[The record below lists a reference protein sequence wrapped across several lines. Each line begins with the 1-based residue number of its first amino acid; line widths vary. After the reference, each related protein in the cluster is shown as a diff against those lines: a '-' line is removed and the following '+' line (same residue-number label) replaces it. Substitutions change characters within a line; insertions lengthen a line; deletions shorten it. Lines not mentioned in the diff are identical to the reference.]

1 MSDIRKTLKNTGAV
15 LVSIC
20 DHVAGVSDGPF
31 PGSSVQISCAN
42 THDMAHRARGQ
53 TEMQVTLF

>member
-1 MSDIRKTLKNTGAV
+1 MSDIRKTLKNTDAV

-20 DHVAGVSDGPF
+20 GHVAGVSDDPF
-31 PGSSVQISCAN
+31 PGTSVQISCAN
-42 THDMAHRARGQ
+42 THDVAHRTIGQ